1 MPSKKPKLQVYVAQ
15 EELEQIIAKAQTA
28 RLSVSEFAKRAC
40 LGRRIKSRVEAE
52 ATLALI
58 KFNADLGR
66 LGGLLKLWLSEPA
79 RGDRVI
85 VRKLLHDIEKT
96 QAVARQK
103 IQTL

>member
-58 KFNADLGR
+58 KLNADLGR
-66 LGGLLKLWLSEPA
+66 LGGLLKLWLSEPG